1 MSKVDLTA
9 NEMTPKMYVI
19 SALKTAIETDDK
31 YERDELVKFA
41 RKKAAFLSEDT
52 ITECKVVVQCLLKEA
67 ADE

>member
-31 YERDELVKFA
+31 YERDELVNFA
-41 RKKAAFLSEDT
+41 RKQAAFLSEDT
-52 ITECKVVVQCLLKEA
+52 ITECKIVVQCLLKEA
-67 ADE
+67 TNG